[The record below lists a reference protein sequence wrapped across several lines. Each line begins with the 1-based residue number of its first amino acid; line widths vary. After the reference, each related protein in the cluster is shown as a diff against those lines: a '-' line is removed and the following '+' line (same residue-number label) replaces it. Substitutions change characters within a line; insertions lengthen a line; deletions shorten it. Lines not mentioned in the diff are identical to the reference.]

1 MALSSQTLL
10 EIAVCLIVATAI
22 WKLLTQFLLSRYG
35 TVVEGYITDRGQYT
49 YFRYRSGSRYYLI
62 YTYSYKGKTY
72 THKAQVDKATYH
84 IWSDGGRVSIR
95 CLPAFPYI
103 ASPEV

>member
-10 EIAVCLIVATAI
+10 EIAACLTVATAI

-35 TVVEGYITDRGQYT
+35 TVVEGYITDRGQYA
-49 YFRYRSGSRYYLI
+49 YFRYRYYLI

-72 THKAQVDKATYH
+72 THEAQVDKATYH